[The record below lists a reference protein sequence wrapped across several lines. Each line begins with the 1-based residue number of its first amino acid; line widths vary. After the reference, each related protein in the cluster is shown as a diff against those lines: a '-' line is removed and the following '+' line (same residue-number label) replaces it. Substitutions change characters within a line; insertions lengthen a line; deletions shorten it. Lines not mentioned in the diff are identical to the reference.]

1 MRKGTIKKMVA
12 MLGVSAMCLTTVMP
26 VKAAEIAGYDEADL
40 WVQED
45 GSITTDFEGKNIV
58 GYVEDDPEMNPVMD
72 TSTPGAVANFGGST
86 GAGYAATVESG
97 YDAAL
102 AAEVREILE
111 QARLDWGSAP
121 STTSEEGAAEAAKRA
136 AEIVTNFSHEGMN
149 EEYLE
154 CVGRDWGTHANA
166 TDIANGFINSW
177 GHFLTFTSETPHMD
191 VACYVVDGVV
201 YTVIINS

>member
-1 MRKGTIKKMVA
+1 MGKGTIKKMVA

-86 GAGYAATVESG
+86 GAGYGVTVESG
-97 YDAAL
+97 HDAAL
-102 AAEVREILE
+102 AAEVRAILE

-121 STTSEEGAAEAAKRA
+121 TTTSEAGAAEAARRA
-136 AEIVTNFSHEGMN
+136 EEIVTNFSHEGRN
-149 EEYLE
+149 PENLE
-154 CVGRDWGTHANA
+154 CVGMDWGTHANA
-166 TDIANGFINSW
+166 QDIANGFLNSL
-177 GHFLTFTSETPHMD
+177 GHLATIISETPYMD
-191 VACYVVDGVV
+191 VDCYVVDGVV